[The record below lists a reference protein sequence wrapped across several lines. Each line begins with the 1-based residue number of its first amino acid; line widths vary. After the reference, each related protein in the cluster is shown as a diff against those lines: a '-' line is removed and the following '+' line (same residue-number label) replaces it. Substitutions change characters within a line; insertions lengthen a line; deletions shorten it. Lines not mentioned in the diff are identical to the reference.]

1 MTFVP
6 DWFWLPESKWNALE
20 SKQAWKEARMRHI
33 AKIEDPNTK
42 DFIQEYLDTV
52 SRGGQPLQTLPGT
65 LRRQTTV
72 RAFRK
77 QTILGS

>member
-52 SRGGQPLQTLPGT
+52 AHLTGEEENHAFEKLKTSSRGDP
-65 LRRQTTV
+65 
-72 RAFRK
+72 
-77 QTILGS
+77 